1 MVKRVTPPEAAAL
14 LAEGWSYLDVRS
26 IPEFE
31 EGHPVG
37 AANVPLLHFTGGR
50 MSPNGDFQKVV
61 AANFPPDT
69 KLVVGCKAG
78 GRSLQAAALLEA
90 AGYTSVVD
98 MRGGFHGER
107 DGMGRVTTPGWVESK
122 LPIETTAPT
131 EKTYAT
137 LSSAIS
143 SKG

>member
-1 MVKRVTPPEAAAL
+1 MVKRVTPSEAAAL

-31 EGHPVG
+31 EGHPPG
-37 AANVPLLHFTGGR
+37 AANVPLLHLTAGR
-50 MSPNGDFQKVV
+50 MSPNADFQKVV
-61 AANFPPDT
+61 AANFAPDT

-107 DGMGRVTTPGWVESK
+107 DGMGRVTTPGWVEAQ
-122 LPIETTAPT
+122 LPISKTAPPD
-131 EKTYAT
+131 KTYAA
-137 LSSAIS
+137 LSTALTAN
-143 SKG
+143 K

>member
-1 MVKRVTPPEAAAL
+1 M
-14 LAEGWSYLDVRS
+14 
-26 IPEFE
+26 
-31 EGHPVG
+31 
-37 AANVPLLHFTGGR
+37 HFTGGR

-61 AANFPPDT
+61 AANFAPDT

-122 LPIETTAPT
+122 LPISKTAPS
-131 EKTYAT
+131 EKTYDT
-137 LSSAIS
+137 LSAAASATA
-143 SKG
+143 SKT

>member
-1 MVKRVTPPEAAAL
+1 MVKRVTPSEAAAL
-14 LAEGWSYLDVRS
+14 LADGWSYLDVRS

-50 MSPNGDFQKVV
+50 MSPNADFQKVV
-61 AANFPPDT
+61 AANFAPDT

-107 DGMGRVTTPGWVESK
+107 DNFGRVACAGWAEAG
-122 LPIETTAPT
+122 LPVETTAPPD
-131 EKTYAT
+131 KTYAE
-137 LSSAIS
+137 LEKRAG
-143 SKG
+143 K